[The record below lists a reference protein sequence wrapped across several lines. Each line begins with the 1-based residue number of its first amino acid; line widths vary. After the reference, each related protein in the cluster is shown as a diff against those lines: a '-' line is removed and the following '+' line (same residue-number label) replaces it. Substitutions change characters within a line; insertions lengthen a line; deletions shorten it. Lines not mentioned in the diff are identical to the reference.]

1 MKKVW
6 VNGTF
11 DVLHIGHLKL
21 IEYAK
26 SFGTLM
32 VGIDSDNRVKE
43 LKGENRPFN
52 NVEDRKFFLQS
63 LKFVDDVV
71 VFGSNQE
78 LIDCIKKY
86 QPDYMVIGDDYRNKI
101 IYGSE
106 YVKELI
112 YYEKIPNY
120 STTKILKYENKETQ

>member
-1 MKKVW
+1 LKKVW